1 MRLLLQGQKTGPL
14 YRRTQECPPVQRTVE
29 EDDMG
34 DEIVLLITTP
44 SDDEAATIAHALV
57 HEHLVACANIIS
69 GIRSVFFWEGETRDE
84 RESLVILK
92 SRRPLMEAIIPR
104 VKELHSYAEPEII
117 ALPISAGSQSYLN
130 WIGEVTKEVT

>member
-1 MRLLLQGQKTGPL
+1 MR
-14 YRRTQECPPVQRTVE
+14 RIAE

-44 SDDEAATIAHALV
+44 SDDEAATIARALV
-57 HEHLVACANIIS
+57 HEHLVASANIIS
-69 GIRSVFFWEGETRDE
+69 GIRSVFFWEGATQDE

-92 SRRPLMEAIIPR
+92 SRMPLMKTIIPR

-117 ALPISAGSQSYLN
+117 ALPISAGSQSYLD
-130 WIGEVTKEVT
+130 WIGKVTREIK